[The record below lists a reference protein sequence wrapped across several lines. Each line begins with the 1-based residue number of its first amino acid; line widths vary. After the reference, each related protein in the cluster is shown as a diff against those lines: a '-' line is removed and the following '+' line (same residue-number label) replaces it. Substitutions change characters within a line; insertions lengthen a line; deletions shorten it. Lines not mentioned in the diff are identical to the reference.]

1 MTSPLVVFTTD
12 FGLSDAYAGV
22 IKGVALTINPD
33 LRFIDLT
40 HQISPQNVAQGS
52 FLLGLNHRYF
62 PKDAIHVA
70 VVDPGVGTDRRPV
83 LLSTPRGR
91 FVAPDNGLLTGVI
104 SGYLDSEPEAAG
116 PVDLPSELS
125 AVHLTNPDYWR
136 HPVSHT
142 FHGRDIFTPVAAHL
156 SLGVATE
163 KLGEAIGSLF
173 YLPMPKPANNGG
185 TITGQVIYQDTYGN
199 LVTNIPAETLPPAE
213 TPGQTIEVRIK
224 GRSITGLSRTFN
236 DDTYSN
242 DSGLIALTASH
253 GFLEVALPNGSA
265 ADFLSAGEG
274 EAVQVGSISG

>member
-12 FGLSDAYAGV
+12 FGLSDPYAGV
-22 IKGVALTINPD
+22 IKGVALSINPD
-33 LRFIDLT
+33 LRLIDLT

-62 PKDAIHVA
+62 PEDAIHVA

-104 SGYLDSEPEAAG
+104 SGYLESEPKVAG
-116 PVDLPSELS
+116 LVDLPAGLT
-125 AVHLTNPDYWR
+125 AVHLTNPAYWR

-156 SLGVATE
+156 SLGVAVE
-163 KLGEAIGSLF
+163 DLGEPIDSLF
-173 YLPMPKPANNGG
+173 YLPMAKPTNHAG

-199 LVTNIPAETLPPAE
+199 LVTNIPAETLPPADS
-213 TPGQTIEVRIK
+213 IEVRIK
-224 GRSITGLSRTFN
+224 GWSIVGLSRTFN
-236 DDTYSN
+236 DDTYAN

-253 GFLEVALPNGSA
+253 GYLEVALANGSA
-265 ADFLSAGEG
+265 ADLLSAGEG
-274 EAVQVGSISG
+274 EVVQVGSISG